1 MRGTHIRHRR
11 GVLVSLIVAVLVVG
25 VTVTTVVALRT
36 GDDEPV
42 APGAAPAGLGRR
54 PWQVTLDV
62 NQTSGYVVT
71 ASVTDGDRQTL
82 TVQNLGLGSSPDGT
96 YGGEVTAFSPGTLDE
111 SQFRGAEQID
121 DLRYLKAFSFAGHT
135 VGETEPWQTPAVGRR
150 DPSGTWIVVYAD
162 TSRAKD
168 KITRADLLRLAAAVT
183 LGSPRDLRLPL
194 RLGVRMPKGL
204 ELTYL
209 RSPDHRI
216 DRGETAVGFS
226 TGSRA
231 PSGAA
236 VYNGLPGGLE
246 VAVLTAA
253 RDANWERKRAALTG
267 RTQVGKLPAWYEP
280 RGRLIVEAEHCVV
293 TVESL
298 FPRRELDALIGELTI
313 GDCADPDSWIPP
325 LS

>member
-1 MRGTHIRHRR
+1 
-11 GVLVSLIVAVLVVG
+11 
-25 VTVTTVVALRT
+25 
-36 GDDEPV
+36 
-42 APGAAPAGLGRR
+42 
-54 PWQVTLDV
+54 
-62 NQTSGYVVT
+62 
-71 ASVTDGDRQTL
+71 
-82 TVQNLGLGSSPDGT
+82 VQNLGLGTSPDGT

-111 SQFRGAEQID
+111 SQFRQAESTD
-121 DLRYLKAFSFAGHT
+121 DFRYLATFSFAGHT

-162 TSRAKD
+162 RDRAEGR
-168 KITRADLLRLAAAVT
+168 IGRSDLLRLAAAVT

-194 RLGVRMPKGL
+194 RLGVALPKGL
-204 ELTYL
+204 QLTYV

-216 DRGETAVGFS
+216 DRGQAAVGFS
-226 TGSRA
+226 TVSRA

-236 VYNGLPGGLE
+236 VYTGLPGGLE

-253 RDANWERKRAALTG
+253 RDAAWADRREKLTG

-298 FPRRELDALIGELTI
+298 LPRPELDKMIEDLTI
-313 GDCADPDSWIPP
+313 GDCADPNSWIPP

>member
-11 GVLVSLIVAVLVVG
+11 GVLVILIVAVLVAG
-25 VTVTTVVALRT
+25 VTVAVVGALRT
-36 GDDEPV
+36 GDEAPV
-42 APGAAPAGLGRR
+42 APAAAPADPGRR

-62 NQTSGYVVT
+62 DETSGYVVT

-82 TVQNLGLGSSPDGT
+82 TVQNLGLGDGPDGT

-111 SQFRGAEQID
+111 SQFRKAEQID
-121 DLRYLKAFSFAGHT
+121 DFRYLTAFSFAGHT
-135 VGETEPWQTPAVGRR
+135 TGETEPWQTPAVGRR

-162 TSRAKD
+162 RA
-168 KITRADLLRLAAAVT
+168 RAEGRIARSDLLKLAAAVT

-194 RLGVRMPKGL
+194 RLGVALPKGL
-204 ELTYL
+204 QLTYV

-216 DRGETAVGFS
+216 DRGQAAAGFS
-226 TGSRA
+226 TVSRA

-236 VYNGLPGGLE
+236 VYTGLPGGLE
-246 VAVLTAA
+246 VAVLTEA
-253 RDANWERKRAALTG
+253 RDAAWADKRATLTG

-298 FPRRELDALIGELTI
+298 FPRPELDRMIEDLTI